1 MIRHTIFTCRT
12 RKWVKEIPQ
21 IHIERTEPYPQ
32 TLYLLAT
39 TQNRIA
45 TAWRTHHASQ
55 QCIFHKH
62 SISLKKYKNV
72 DCLPWSHLYS
82 CLWRHF
88 EVLLRS
94 CVSFDDWTC
103 PITERERE
111 RETDGCSIFIVC
123 RWRPVLFSC
132 YFPSISVIKKRL
144 RFVSR
149 LCCACVIDCFLCES
163 FNVALRLAVGLLFPS
178 PRRPASLSGPRS
190 LLSAASAPHLYS
202 HTHTHTWLLWCI
214 RRPTLPTL
222 SHTHTLSLVAGL
234 VSYQSLMSRRT

>member
-1 MIRHTIFTCRT
+1 M
-12 RKWVKEIPQ
+12 
-21 IHIERTEPYPQ
+21 TEPVQ
-32 TLYLLAT
+32 L
-39 TQNRIA
+39 
-45 TAWRTHHASQ
+45 H
-55 QCIFHKH
+55 
-62 SISLKKYKNV
+62 
-72 DCLPWSHLYS
+72 
-82 CLWRHF
+82 
-88 EVLLRS
+88 
-94 CVSFDDWTC
+94 
-103 PITERERE
+103 RERE

-190 LLSAASAPHLYS
+190 LLSAAASAPHLYS
-202 HTHTHTWLLWCI
+202 HTHTHTHDSSDVYGDLLYQ
-214 RRPTLPTL
+214 L
-222 SHTHTLSLVAGL
+222 SHTHTHTRTLVAGL